1 MTTSTEQKVLRLIE
15 RHNLIKRGD
24 KLLLALSGGRD
35 SVYALIFLKKFQ
47 AKLNIELAALH
58 VNHLLRGEESDED
71 EKFCKT
77 LCEKEGIEY
86 YSVKVDVKKF
96 ASENKFSTEEAARE
110 LRYKKLDEYLQ
121 LSKSD
126 KIVTAHIQEDN
137 TETVLFNMLRG
148 TGLKGLV
155 GIPLKR
161 DKVIRPFLTLSK
173 EEITN
178 YLIENNIDF
187 RDDSTNEDISFKRNY
202 LRLEV
207 LPMLRKNINPALDEN
222 IFKLSEIVTNSYSV
236 IKDLVS
242 SEASKNI
249 IKNDNSLE
257 IKLNIRTDL
266 NDKLLS
272 EAIKISY
279 EEMFGITPSFTDLQ
293 SIIELMNLQVGKRI
307 DLSFNFTAVRERES
321 IVINVR
327 EIEKVIEEKIIG
339 FDEVIE
345 IGNIT
350 IGCEPVEKEMIE
362 YEKSKNVEYI
372 SADNFANSFT
382 IRKWRNG
389 DTFKPLG
396 MDGTKK
402 ISDFLT
408 EQKVKSGKRK
418 DQFVL
423 VNKNNIVW
431 VVGLRIDDR
440 FKVTKKTKKVLKL
453 WVK

>member
-96 ASENKFSTEEAARE
+96 AAENKFSIEEAARE
-110 LRYKKLDEYLQ
+110 LRYKNLDEYLQ
-121 LSKSD
+121 FSKSD

-148 TGLKGLV
+148 TGLKGLA

-178 YLIENNIDF
+178 YLVENNIDF

-272 EAIKISY
+272 EAIKINY

-307 DLSFNFTAVRERES
+307 DLSSNFTVVRERES
-321 IVINVR
+321 IVISVR

-345 IGNIT
+345 IGNVT

-408 EQKVKSGKRK
+408 EQKVKSGERK

-423 VNKNNIVW
+423 VNKSNIVW

-440 FKVTKKTKKVLKL
+440 FKVTNKTKKVLKL